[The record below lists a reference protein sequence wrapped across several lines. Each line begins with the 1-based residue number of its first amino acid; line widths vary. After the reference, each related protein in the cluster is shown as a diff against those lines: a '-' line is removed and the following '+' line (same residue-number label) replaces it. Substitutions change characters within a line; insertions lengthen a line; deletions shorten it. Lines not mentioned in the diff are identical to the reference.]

1 MFYIHGGSYLVG
13 GAAGYPG
20 NLLATGGVIV
30 VTINYRLGLLGK
42 YDITHGFVMMLDKI
56 VGGCCCLFFYFYN
69 KCFKYKS
76 TFQRHDTKLGISI
89 NFPELYVFQWCY
101 DKIIPFNAPKF

>member
-42 YDITHGFVMMLDKI
+42 YDITHGFVMMLDNI
-56 VGGCCCLFFYFYN
+56 VGGCCCLFFIFIIN
-69 KCFKYKS
+69 VSS
-76 TFQRHDTKLGISI
+76 TR
-89 NFPELYVFQWCY
+89 V
-101 DKIIPFNAPKF
+101 PFNVTILNWASL